1 MCLLD
6 DTLNYSQFAPLDYD
20 DGSSAGWSCSW
31 LSRKFL
37 ILDFKFK
44 LNIIFTFT
52 NAGWGQGNI
61 FIICVVLLSI

>member
-20 DGSSAGWSCSW
+20 DGSSTGWSCSC

-52 NAGWGQGNI
+52 NAGRVQGNVDL
-61 FIICVVLLSI
+61 FYAVSNV